1 MSDIMASC
9 PFFLTKTSQ
18 MLRALIVEDNATAT
32 TVIEK
37 KIVQANAMV
46 SEKIIVQDTLLNF
59 FDRATHGNY
68 VEASIRMIQKYQP
81 DILFL
86 DIQMDHDDDG
96 FVILREFSSAN
107 FSTIIITSFLHLAV
121 TAAQHSV
128 AGIFWK
134 PSESYQLAPIL
145 ERAIQEQK
153 KKSQGIA
160 ENVIVII
167 EADRKPRKIN
177 LSKLAYIQACDNYS
191 MCYELEK
198 INPFADAD
206 DAMMEYHSRFSSFR
220 LQDYW
225 SMLPT
230 SFVQAHKS
238 YIINIE
244 NVVSLTKR
252 KDLHE
257 KDFEL
262 ILKGGKSIPLAR
274 SRKDEVFSLI
284 QQHKPELLRKRHS
297 PLWMFWRET

>member
-1 MSDIMASC
+1 MASC

-37 KIVQANAMV
+37 KIVEASAMV

-59 FDRATHGNY
+59 FDHKEHRNY
-68 VEASIRMIQKYQP
+68 VEASIRMIHQYQP

-86 DIQMDHDDDG
+86 DIQLDNDDDG

-121 TAAQHSV
+121 TAAQHTV
-128 AGIFWK
+128 AGIFLK
-134 PSESYQLAPIL
+134 LSESQQLAPII

-153 KKSQGIA
+153 KKSQAIK
-160 ENVIVII
+160 ENILVIL
-167 EADRKPRKIN
+167 EADKKPRKIN
-177 LSKLAYIQACDNYS
+177 LTKLAYIQASDNYS
-191 MCYELEK
+191 TCYELEK
-198 INPFADAD
+198 INPFADHD

-225 SMLPT
+225 SMLSPT
-230 SFVQAHKS
+230 TFIQVHKS
-238 YIINIE
+238 YIINLEKILSI
-244 NVVSLTKR
+244 NKR
-252 KDLHE
+252 KDSKE
-257 KDFEL
+257 KDFE
-262 ILKGGKSIPLAR
+262 ILLQGGKTIPLAR
-274 SRKDEVFSLI
+274 SRKDEVFALI

-297 PLWMFWRET
+297 PLWMFLRAT